1 MLKGKRK
8 NKKRRK
14 KKNEETTLIVVRRL
28 SLARSQVKTQDIVLI
43 HTKTMI
49 KNIDGVHNHR
59 GTMEAKKP
67 KKVPI
72 S

>member
-8 NKKRRK
+8 NKKRK